1 MIDESIKKLL
11 LSESRSIS
19 ALVGRVEE
27 PIIRAADIC
36 LDCNGRVIVI
46 GLGKSG
52 IIGRKIAATLASTGT
67 SSFFVHA
74 AEALH
79 GDLGTITEHDCALMI
94 SKSGNTPEIVNL
106 VPPLKRLGIKII
118 SITNDPDSE
127 LAEESD
133 VVLETSIDNDAEPFG
148 LVPTSSAVA
157 TLAIGDALA
166 VALMMKRGFTREDFA
181 IVHPAGNIGHQLRR
195 ISEVMHAGESLPMVS
210 LQASVLEGV
219 VAMSTGRLG
228 HVLLVDDSSG
238 LRGIFSDGD
247 LRRLLQAHPHE
258 DIVSMKLIEFCT
270 TEPVT
275 IDPKAMVEEAV
286 RLMEQKKI
294 TALPVVE
301 KDKLIGMVHLHDL
314 LESKVV

>member
-1 MIDESIKKLL
+1 MTRESITKLL
-11 LSESRSIS
+11 RAESDSIS
-19 ALVGRVEE
+19 KLMGRIEE
-27 PIIRAADIC
+27 PVMAAADIC
-36 LDCNGRVIVI
+36 IDCNGRIIVI

-74 AEALH
+74 VEAMH

-94 SKSGNTPEIVNL
+94 SKSGNTPEVINL

-118 SITNDPDSE
+118 SITNDPRSE
-127 LAEESD
+127 LGQQSH
-133 VVLETSIDNDAEPFG
+133 VVLETAIDEDAEPFG
-148 LVPTSSAVA
+148 LVPTTSAIT

-181 IVHPAGNIGHQLRR
+181 IFHPAGNIGHQLRR
-195 ISEVMHAGESLPMVS
+195 ISEVMHTGDALPIVDS
-210 LQASVLEGV
+210 GATVLEGV

-228 HVLLVDDSSG
+228 HVLLIKNG
-238 LRGIFSDGD
+238 ELRGIFSDGD

-258 DIVSMKLIEFCT
+258 DIVSMKLVEFST
-270 TEPVT
+270 DDPITVN
-275 IDPKAMVEEAV
+275 PKAMIEEAV

-294 TALPVVE
+294 TALPVIENGKV
-301 KDKLIGMVHLHDL
+301 IGMVHLHDL